1 MGWSQ
6 RQQHGSSTG
15 SSKICNFASYIFW
28 SISLEVDIPY
38 LLSVNF
44 LFVLA
49 PGSSS
54 DFHQGLAQPHEPR
67 QGQSAHE
74 PGVDNKIFKIF
85 KNISAHILH
94 KTVDDNTWYSAM
106 MATTSGQEGA
116 ETTRG
121 TLAARAREQALL
133 TASSSTCD
141 NDDLRIL
148 Q

>member
-1 MGWSQ
+1 MLV
-6 RQQHGSSTG
+6 T
-15 SSKICNFASYIFW
+15 KIWA
-28 SISLEVDIPY
+28 ISFELDIPY
-38 LLSVNF
+38 LLSLIF
-44 LFVLA
+44 LFFLA

-74 PGVDNKIFKIF
+74 PGVEDKIVKIF
-85 KNISAHILH
+85 SAQ
-94 KTVDDNTWYSAM
+94 KVDDNTWYSAM

-141 NDDLRIL
+141 NDDLRI
-148 Q
+148 